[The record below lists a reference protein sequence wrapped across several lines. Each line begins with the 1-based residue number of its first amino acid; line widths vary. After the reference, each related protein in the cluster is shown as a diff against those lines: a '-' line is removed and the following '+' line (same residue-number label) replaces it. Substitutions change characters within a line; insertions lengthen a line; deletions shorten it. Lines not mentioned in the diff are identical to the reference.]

1 MSKIFPKI
9 NWYTQKNIYKLRRI
23 IGCEKESREFFG
35 DIVLSQNKFDQK
47 LFLKKEVVNY
57 WDAFLKNKLKSG
69 LPIWQIPIFTLLKN

>member
-1 MSKIFPKI
+1 MRK
-9 NWYTQKNIYKLRRI
+9 
-23 IGCEKESREFFG
+23 KESREFFG

-69 LPIWQIPIFTLLKN
+69 LPIWQYTNIYFIEKLKLD